1 MKNTG
6 SKLLRC
12 GINDSLICVYH
23 IWSLCIVYIYISWF
37 KIRLIV
43 STHHDL
49 PFRSFHSTFWEAS
62 NLCRSCLDKTQTEEL
77 LSIKDPY
84 LDANIW
90 YSDHQWILTEIWLN
104 HVKIKNTLSEW
115 SLPWKGVGNCRFSWN
130 IFSSQTWKRVNISG
144 CRCWPSGCLDRETS
158 GKKINLNFGISWA
171 LVTVNFGAGSWH
183 QGHGDCLPQL
193 QERATHTNHYIVTLE
208 DLHHLQPRKNRKS
221 NIGPNDWNWRA
232 MMSLFQVL
240 AEWRTCTSKYSYHQN
255 HPTNIGQNSLKTNHV
270 SFMIQYYAVASSHCK
285 TTHPFN
291 FKTCPL
297 GLFVPPVQLQVFQGP
312 SGFLHILRKWVVGCV
327 AVILLRWASF
337 MSFLSFSNRD
347 HGMIL
352 RLKADILIFAL
363 YHPKNP
369 HIMNAYALKCSEW
382 MTGQLGASIEP
393 ASFSS
398 EPFSQLY
405 FGTGSRVSAGFGDVL
420 MSRSKINKS
429 SVSEPNIVLDLN
441 WDTSSSTVLMYDA
454 SIIVLR
460 SASLSKKKH
469 CPMVWSWNVSTYFNI
484 LKSDCLPLSSK
495 NAKAC
500 SLACSKWSRTSMNV
514 CTSTSQP
521 TITNVSV
528 AIAVGTITSIINFK
542 RMEII

>member
-1 MKNTG
+1 M
-6 SKLLRC
+6 
-12 GINDSLICVYH
+12 IPSLEGC
-23 IWSLCIVYIYISWF
+23 
-37 KIRLIV
+37 
-43 STHHDL
+43 
-49 PFRSFHSTFWEAS
+49 
-62 NLCRSCLDKTQTEEL
+62 
-77 LSIKDPY
+77 
-84 LDANIW
+84 
-90 YSDHQWILTEIWLN
+90 
-104 HVKIKNTLSEW
+104 
-115 SLPWKGVGNCRFSWN
+115 GNCRFSWN
-130 IFSSQTWKRVNISG
+130 IFSSQTWKRVNTSG
-144 CRCWPSGCLDRETS
+144 RRCWPSGCWI
-158 GKKINLNFGISWA
+158 GKLPVRRSISTLAFPELWLNLR
-171 LVTVNFGAGSWH
+171 AGSRH
-183 QGHGDCLPQL
+183 QGHGDCLPQM
-193 QERATHTNHYIVTLE
+193 QERATHTIHYNATLE

-221 NIGPNDWNWRA
+221 NIGPNHWNWRA

-255 HPTNIGQNSLKTNHV
+255 HPTNIGQKSLKTNHV
-270 SFMIQYYAVASSHCK
+270 SFMIQYYAVASSHRK
-285 TTHPFN
+285 TTHPFH

-297 GLFVPPVQLQVFQGP
+297 GLFVLPVQLQVFQGP

-337 MSFLSFSNRD
+337 ISFLSFSNWD

-382 MTGQLGASIEP
+382 MTGQLGALIES
-393 ASFSS
+393 ASFST

-460 SASLSKKKH
+460 STSLSKKNTVQW
-469 CPMVWSWNVSTYFNI
+469 CGLEMLALTSTFWKAI
-484 LKSDCLPLSSK
+484 ACHCLPK
-495 NAKAC
+495 TQR
-500 SLACSKWSRTSMNV
+500 LAVLHAPSGWGHPWCMHEYITTNDYQRTCRDCRRYN
-514 CTSTSQP
+514 QKYHH
-521 TITNVSV
+521 
-528 AIAVGTITSIINFK
+528 F
-542 RMEII
+542 